1 MRFPAFIPTFLLA
14 LRLLAEDEPVYP
26 GSEPAPTAAPAVAT
40 NATPRTTPAAVRTP
54 VNPPGVPGDAFALRR
69 FELIPPFPTPPR
81 FIPAVFPRD
90 LRVESVERLGFGA
103 GRLWLVARPAGAG
116 THFPGEGRLW
126 TFQLAENRLEPVR
139 GLLQTNRVRA
149 LLPGGQRVWLTL
161 DTGLASLAVDPFVV
175 DAYGA
180 AQGITTPHLAGI
192 VQLESGLQV
201 LGRNG
206 ILFTESQ
213 GGGAFVQAP
222 GNPAPV
228 LEGESEPWNDLRGS
242 RDWLLATGPQR
253 LAARHIRGTQ
263 WVPIGADLG
272 RHSPRLETP
281 TFRAAAGDGEGGFWV
296 GSDAGLHLVNPETGG
311 VESRFAVP
319 GIAVPGGL
327 GMQVAPG
334 FKVTP
339 AGIATARARVANGIR
354 DRMRQRARAA
364 RLSSELHAAI
374 NTVLPTS
381 RLPGGVTAVHAERT
395 MLWIATTDGANTN
408 RGRVL
413 LFHMPSRR
421 WLGWFPVGSPVRSLL
436 ANDRLLWLGLDIT
449 RAPGATP
456 LVAIDKFPL
465 MALPQFRWT
474 PDALPP
480 EDLGSRLAALPPHE
494 RALYAFFGGEP
505 AKVVELLAPEGTA
518 PPEADAETLFLLAFA
533 HDAVGLDQPAKLD
546 TYLTA
551 LRQRHPDS
559 VFTEIAKMV
568 RPAPVAAA
576 IPPGSPALAES
587 AAPASSAPTTAA
599 GAAELLVRRD
609 LDGDGRLNATEFK
622 LWRGPDAD
630 LKPWDKNGDGFL
642 DLLEVQALLQATGG
656 K

>member
-1 MRFPAFIPTFLLA
+1 MTGAR
-14 LRLLAEDEPVYP
+14 
-26 GSEPAPTAAPAVAT
+26 T
-40 NATPRTTPAAVRTP
+40 N

-69 FELIPPFPTPPR
+69 FELIPPFPTLPR

-116 THFPGEGRLW
+116 TQFPGEGRLW

-161 DTGLASLAVDPFVV
+161 DSGLASLAVDPFVV
-175 DAYGA
+175 DAFGA
-180 AQGITTPHLAGI
+180 AQGMTTPNLAGI
-192 VQLESGLQV
+192 VQLDSGLQV
-201 LGRNG
+201 LGRSG
-206 ILFTESQ
+206 ILFSESQ
-213 GGGAFVQAP
+213 GGGTFVQAP
-222 GNPAPV
+222 GTPAPV
-228 LEGESEPWNDLRGS
+228 LEGETDPWNDLRGS
-242 RDWLLATGPQR
+242 KDWLLAAGPHR
-253 LAARHIRGTQ
+253 LAARHVRGSQ
-263 WVPIGADLG
+263 WVPAGADLG
-272 RHSPRLETP
+272 RHSPRMEPP
-281 TFRAAAGDGEGGFWV
+281 TFRAVTGDGEGGFWV
-296 GSDAGLHLVNPETGG
+296 GSDAGLHFVNPETGG
-311 VESRFAVP
+311 AESRFATP
-319 GIAVPGGL
+319 GITVPGGL
-327 GMQVAPG
+327 GMTLAPG

-339 AGIATARARVANGIR
+339 AGIAAARTRVANGIR

-364 RLSSELHAAI
+364 RLSAELHNAI
-374 NTVLPTS
+374 NAVIPTS
-381 RLPGGVTAVHAERT
+381 RLPGSVTALHAERT

-408 RGRVL
+408 RGRIL

-421 WLGWFPVGSPVRSLL
+421 WLGWFPVGSPVRALF
-436 ANDRLLWLGLDIT
+436 ANDRLLWIGLDIT

-465 MALPQFRWT
+465 MAYPQFRWT
-474 PDALPP
+474 ADPLPP
-480 EDLGSRLAALPPHE
+480 EDLGSRLASLSPHE

-546 TYLTA
+546 TYLAA

-559 VFTEIAKMV
+559 VFTEIAKLV
-568 RPAPVAAA
+568 RPVPAAA
-576 IPPGSPALAES
+576 SASASGPLATPAATTSESSSP
-587 AAPASSAPTTAA
+587 SSAVSSS
-599 GAAELLVRRD
+599 GAAELLLRRD

-642 DLLEVQALLQATGG
+642 DLLEVEAMLRAEGG

>member
-1 MRFPAFIPTFLLA
+1 MRFPAFIATALLA
-14 LRLLAEDEPVYP
+14 LRLLADDEPVYP
-26 GSEPAPTAAPAVAT
+26 GSEPAPAPPVPTNAAPRAAT
-40 NATPRTTPAAVRTP
+40 GTAAVRAP
-54 VNPPGVPGDAFALRR
+54 ANPPEIPGDTFALRR
-69 FELIPPFPTPPR
+69 FELIPPFPSLPR
-81 FIPAVFPRD
+81 FIPAVFPRE

-116 THFPGEGRLW
+116 NQFPGEGRLW

-161 DTGLASLAVDPFVV
+161 DNGLASLAVDPFVV

-206 ILFTESQ
+206 VLFTESL
-213 GGGAFVQAP
+213 GGGTFVQAP

-228 LEGESEPWNDLRGS
+228 LEGETEPWNDLRGS
-242 RDWLLATGPQR
+242 KDWLLALGSQR
-253 LAARHIRGTQ
+253 LVARHIRGTQ
-263 WVPIGADLG
+263 WVPSGADLG
-272 RHSPRLETP
+272 RHSPRMEPP
-281 TFRAAAGDGEGGFWV
+281 TFRAAAGDGDGGFWV
-296 GSDAGLHLVNPETGG
+296 GSDAGLHLVNPETGS

-319 GIAVPGGL
+319 GVTVPGGL
-327 GMQVAPG
+327 GMQIAPG

-339 AGIATARARVANGIR
+339 AGIAAARARVANGIR

-364 RLSSELHAAI
+364 RLSSELHAPI

-381 RLPGGVTAVHAERT
+381 RLPGGVTALHAERT
-395 MLWIATTDGANTN
+395 MLWVATSDGANTN

-436 ANDRLLWLGLDIT
+436 ANDRLLWIGLDIT

-465 MALPQFRWT
+465 MALQQFRWT
-474 PDALPP
+474 PDALSP
-480 EDLGSRLAALPPHE
+480 EDLGSRLASLPPRE

-505 AKVVELLAPEGTA
+505 AKVVELLAPEGTT

-546 TYLTA
+546 GHLAA

-559 VFTEIAKMV
+559 VFTEIARMV
-568 RPAPVAAA
+568 RPAPTAAA
-576 IPPGSPALAES
+576 SQPGSPATVAS
-587 AAPASSAPTTAA
+587 AAPTPAPAPGA
-599 GAAELLVRRD
+599 GAAEMLVRRD

-642 DLLEVQALLQATGG
+642 DLLEVQALLESMQG

>member
-1 MRFPAFIPTFLLA
+1 MRFPAFILAALLA
-14 LRLLAEDEPVYP
+14 LRLVADDEPVYP
-26 GSEPAPTAAPAVAT
+26 GSEPVLAAPAST
-40 NATPRTTPAAVRTP
+40 NTGSRAAVSGVRT
-54 VNPPGVPGDAFALRR
+54 NTHPPGVPGDAFALRR
-69 FELIPPFPTPPR
+69 LELIPPFPTLPR
-81 FIPAVFPRD
+81 FIPAVFPRE

-103 GRLWLVARPAGAG
+103 GRLWLVARPGGAG
-116 THFPGEGRLW
+116 NQFPGEGRLW

-161 DTGLASLAVDPFVV
+161 DSGLASLAVDPFVV

-180 AQGITTPHLAGI
+180 AQGITTPNLAGI

-201 LGRNG
+201 LGRSG
-206 ILFTESQ
+206 ILFSESQ
-213 GGGAFVQAP
+213 GGGTFVQAP
-222 GNPAPV
+222 GTPAPV
-228 LEGESEPWNDLRGS
+228 LEGETDPWNDLRGS
-242 RDWLLATGPQR
+242 KDWLLASGPHR
-253 LAARHIRGTQ
+253 LAARHIRASQ
-263 WVPIGADLG
+263 WVPAGADLG
-272 RHSPRLETP
+272 RQSPRLELP
-281 TFRAAAGDGEGGFWV
+281 TFRTIAGDGDGGFWV
-296 GSDAGLHLVNPETGG
+296 GSDAGLHFVNPETGG
-311 VESRFAVP
+311 VESRFATP
-319 GIAVPGGL
+319 GITVPGGL
-327 GMQVAPG
+327 GMTLAPG

-339 AGIATARARVANGIR
+339 AGIAAARTRVANGIR
-354 DRMRQRARAA
+354 DRMRLRARAA
-364 RLSSELHAAI
+364 RLSAELHGAI
-374 NTVLPTS
+374 NSVVPTS
-381 RLPGGVTAVHAERT
+381 RLPGAVTALHAERT
-395 MLWIATTDGANTN
+395 MLWIATTEGANTN

-421 WLGWFPVGSPVRSLL
+421 WLGWFPVGSPVRALF
-436 ANDRLLWLGLDIT
+436 ANDRLLWIGLDIT

-474 PDALPP
+474 ADPLPP
-480 EDLGSRLAALPPHE
+480 EDLGSRLASLPPHE

-559 VFTEIAKMV
+559 VFTEIARMV
-568 RPAPVAAA
+568 RPVPASAAASRPVALPAA
-576 IPPGSPALAES
+576 TTTES
-587 AAPASSAPTTAA
+587 AFTTSATSGG
-599 GAAELLVRRD
+599 GAAQLLLRRD

-642 DLLEVQALLQATGG
+642 DLLEVQALLGAEGG